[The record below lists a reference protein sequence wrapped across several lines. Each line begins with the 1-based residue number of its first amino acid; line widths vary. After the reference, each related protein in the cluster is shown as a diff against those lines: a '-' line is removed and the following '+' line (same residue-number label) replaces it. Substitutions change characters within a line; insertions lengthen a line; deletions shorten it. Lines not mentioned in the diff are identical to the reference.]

1 MKSNVDAVS
10 IDIPFTD
17 LFSLLL
23 QIYLDQDLSFPY
35 CTNFSSNIKCLK
47 TYYILSTVYL
57 FITRIYHFEQFNRK
71 ERKEERKLLSVTN
84 GVDLGGWRSPSTF
97 NRAKSIN
104 SLTKHVSRANRAMN
118 NQRFIH
124 DHSPLPSSPPAV
136 FIRFSMR
143 LGHHDHSA
151 SITFLLHGVFA
162 RISPGPRTWSSTVSH
177 PAPSDAIL
185 TRSRAR
191 RCIELGDQPIG
202 NRGMAGLQRYSEH
215 REKFN
220 EITGVFYLFNI
231 NSFLTFNPLRS
242 NYDSIYVWFFE
253 ISLE

>member
-1 MKSNVDAVS
+1 MLEN
-10 IDIPFTD
+10 ILYTFYR
-17 LFSLLL
+17 LF
-23 QIYLDQDLSFPY
+23 
-35 CTNFSSNIKCLK
+35 
-47 TYYILSTVYL
+47 
-57 FITRIYHFEQFNRK
+57 IYHFEQFRK

-104 SLTKHVSRANRAMN
+104 SLTEHVSRANRAMN

-162 RISPGPRTWSSTVSH
+162 RISPGPRT
-177 PAPSDAIL
+177 
-185 TRSRAR
+185 
-191 RCIELGDQPIG
+191 
-202 NRGMAGLQRYSEH
+202 
-215 REKFN
+215 
-220 EITGVFYLFNI
+220 
-231 NSFLTFNPLRS
+231 
-242 NYDSIYVWFFE
+242 
-253 ISLE
+253 

>member
-47 TYYILSTVYL
+47 IYYILSTVYL

-162 RISPGPRTWSSTVSH
+162 RISPGPRT
-177 PAPSDAIL
+177 
-185 TRSRAR
+185 
-191 RCIELGDQPIG
+191 
-202 NRGMAGLQRYSEH
+202 
-215 REKFN
+215 
-220 EITGVFYLFNI
+220 
-231 NSFLTFNPLRS
+231 
-242 NYDSIYVWFFE
+242 
-253 ISLE
+253 